1 MALTEKFQQSLT
13 VKEIVYD
20 VNGINGAKH
29 RKIGDND
36 TKRQKKY
43 RIFFSKTANVL
54 IINGFA
60 VC

>member
-36 TKRQKKY
+36 TKRQKKPY
-43 RIFFSKTANVL
+43 FFFK
-54 IINGFA
+54 NG
-60 VC
+60 